1 MSKDAPIS
9 VGKLLSQYLLAVITA
24 LPAQEQ
30 PSVLSSAE
38 WELAQSQKQLLSE
51 TPGLTHDV
59 IWVFVLWLAAV
70 SPCCISP
77 KLDAFITK
85 SKGLTHLACKFKDF
99 VHMVKIYW
107 GISVIK
113 Q

>member
-77 KLDAFITK
+77 KLDAFITN
-85 SKGLTHLACKFKDF
+85 SKGLMLVNLRILFIWLKSTEEYRLLN
-99 VHMVKIYW
+99 
-107 GISVIK
+107 SN
-113 Q
+113 